1 MEEQLPT
8 PILELIALNLYLGS
22 ITMLLGIGVV
32 ALIVFRN
39 GKFNWTKF
47 LSISALMIIIGSL
60 LSMWIWG
67 NWFLNIDIMFGPIHI
82 PSLISIGAAGFI
94 LLKLF
99 GLKIMKKKPVP
110 NKSYM

>member
-22 ITMLLGIGVV
+22 ITMLLGIAVV
-32 ALIVFRN
+32 AFIVLRN

-47 LSISALMIIIGSL
+47 LSISFLMIIIGSL

-67 NWFLNIDIMFGPIHI
+67 NWSLEIDIMFGPIHI
-82 PSLISIGAAGFI
+82 PSLLSIGVVGFI
-94 LLKLF
+94 LIKLF
-99 GLKIMKKKPVP
+99 GLKIIKRKPVP
-110 NKSYM
+110 NRLA